1 MQRDRLAAYRQQH
14 QAQQPAHEMSIL
26 GGGNGYGAPQ
36 SPADANGSA
45 DAMANFYNQVTV
57 VQDSITQFSN
67 NVSRIADLH
76 SRTLNITDAAA
87 SRESAAELD
96 ELVGQ
101 TRELSNSLKAK
112 IQVLSSFPVTRP
124 QDQAIR
130 KNQTSLLRQ
139 KFVEALQHYQT
150 VERDYRQRYRQR
162 VERQFKIVKP
172 DASPE
177 EVAAVVNDTEGS
189 GAQIFTQALSTSTQY
204 GESRVAY
211 REVQDRHH
219 DIQKIERTLEEL
231 AQLFN
236 DMSVLVAQ
244 QDEAI
249 DIIQTTAVDVEANT
263 RIGLQETEKAVEH
276 ARSARRKR
284 WICFG
289 IIILVL
295 AILAIVLGIVFGTK
309 KS

>member
-1 MQRDRLAAYRQQH
+1 MSTIQQ
-14 QAQQPAHEMSIL
+14 
-26 GGGNGYGAPQ
+26 GGGYAPSPTQYGLSGNGTDPMSQ
-36 SPADANGSA
+36 
-45 DAMANFYNQVTV
+45 FYDQVTS
-57 VQDSITQFSN
+57 VQDGIAKFSS
-67 NVSRIADLH
+67 NVTRISELH
-76 SRTLNITDAAA
+76 SRTLNTADDNA
-87 SRESAAELD
+87 SRQNAALLD
-96 ELVGQ
+96 DLVGE
-101 TRELSNSLKAK
+101 TRRLSNELKEK
-112 IQVLSSFPVTRP
+112 IQALASFPAPRP
-124 QDQAIR
+124 QDQTIR

-139 KFVEALQHYQT
+139 RFVEVLQNYQQ

-172 DASPE
+172 DATPD
-177 EVAAVVNDTEGS
+177 EVAAVVNDTDGA
-189 GAQIFTQALSTSTQY
+189 GAQIFTQALSSSTRY

-219 DIQKIERTLEEL
+219 DIQKIEQTLEEL

-249 DIIQTTAVDVEANT
+249 DQIQKTAADVEADT
-263 RIGLQETEKAVEH
+263 HAGLGQTEKAVEH

-289 IIILVL
+289 IFIFVIAVLALVL
-295 AILAIVLGIVFGTK
+295 GLYFGVVVPK
-309 KS
+309 RNNNN

>member
-1 MQRDRLAAYRQQH
+1 MT
-14 QAQQPAHEMSIL
+14 PV
-26 GGGNGYGAPQ
+26 GGGAYAPPTSPQNGAG
-36 SPADANGSA
+36 NGSA
-45 DAMANFYNQVTV
+45 DPMTNFYNEVTSI
-57 VQDSITQFSN
+57 QDGITQFSN

-76 SRTLNITDAAA
+76 SRTLNSTDEGA
-87 SRESAAELD
+87 SRQNEALLD

-101 TRELSNSLKAK
+101 TRQLSNELKDR
-112 IQVLSSFPVTRP
+112 IQALSSYPVTRA

-139 KFVEALQHYQT
+139 KFVEVLQNYQQ
-150 VERDYRQRYRQR
+150 VERDYRAKYRQR
-162 VERQFKIVKP
+162 VERQFRIVKP
-172 DASPE
+172 DATPE
-177 EVAAVVNDTEGS
+177 EVAAVVNDTDGA
-189 GAQIFTQALSTSTQY
+189 GAQIFTQALSSSTRY
-204 GESRVAY
+204 GESRMAY
-211 REVQDRHH
+211 REVQDRHN

-249 DIIQTTAVDVEANT
+249 DQIQTMAGNVEADT
-263 RIGLQETEKAVEH
+263 AAGLQQTEKAVEH

-289 IIILVL
+289 LFLAII
-295 AILAIVLGIVFGTK
+295 AILALVLGLYFGLRQGG
-309 KS
+309 SGNNNNSQ